1 MQSMKKPSKDEYVM
15 NNHRNY
21 QICSNCVMDTTDS
34 EISFDERGF
43 CGSLSDIL

>member
-1 MQSMKKPSKDEYVM
+1 MNKLM

-43 CGSLSDIL
+43 VIIVRHFTLNPT